1 MDGSGQ
7 SIRRFLRAHYR
18 GAVATLSAGDGVPYA
33 SVVHYACDQQ
43 GRPWFLFSDLAV
55 HSHDLAADQR
65 ASLLV
70 WEDGPDLMALP
81 RATFLGRIARADPDP
96 ALEGRLMTLLP
107 GAESYL
113 DMPDF
118 RFYRLECARVRWIG
132 GFGSMGWLQSETD
145 FLLPVARELELQEA
159 AAVAH
164 MNADHGDALADYWR
178 MASGQTA
185 AAPVRLLALDAEG
198 MDLGCESERLR
209 LDFPSPV
216 ATPMQWRE
224 QLVAMAR
231 QARSPHP

>member
-1 MDGSGQ
+1 MDGSSQ
-7 SIRRFLRAHYR
+7 SIRRFLRAHYQ
-18 GAVATLSAGDGVPYA
+18 GAVATLSAEDGLPYA
-33 SVVHYACDQQ
+33 SVVHYACDHQ

-55 HSHDLAADQR
+55 HSHDLSQDTR

-70 WEDGPDLMALP
+70 WDAGPDLMAHP
-81 RATFLGRIARADPDP
+81 RATFLGRICRADPDP

-107 GAESYL
+107 GADSYL

-132 GFGSMGWLQSETD
+132 GFGSMGWLHGEGD
-145 FLLPVARELELQEA
+145 FLLPIPRELELQEA

-178 MASGQTA
+178 MATGHAVT
-185 AAPVRLLALDAEG
+185 APVRLLALDAEG
-198 MDLGCESERLR
+198 MDLACGADRLR
-209 LDFPSPV
+209 LDFPV
-216 ATPMQWRE
+216 LVETPMQWRE

-231 QARSPHP
+231 RARSPGA